1 MTDIALDE
9 KIVAAPIK
17 AALDR
22 FEKAAF
28 AKFAN
33 LPRGKAERAEA
44 VASRE
49 AEYNS
54 SRQAIRAY
62 LRVSPSQVA
71 PANPAQVTDAMV
83 DDAKLAWNGPD
94 YIGLTDDLREALTA
108 AIGAGGQA
116 VAWTNELELRRAI
129 GAETVGRMSGYRDD
143 KFDVPLYENPT
154 LSQPHPADERVVEAL
169 HNAKV
174 LLTALTGPDDAIAQ
188 ATIAGIDAALATE
201 GRNNG

>member
-9 KIVAAPIK
+9 KIVAAPIT

-71 PANPAQVTDAMV
+71 PANPAQVEQMLQAKVPLRRFGTPTDIAEAALFLCSERAGFVTGHDLVV
-83 DDAKLAWNGPD
+83 D
-94 YIGLTDDLREALTA
+94 
-108 AIGAGGQA
+108 GGQA
-116 VAWTNELELRRAI
+116 I
-129 GAETVGRMSGYRDD
+129 G
-143 KFDVPLYENPT
+143 
-154 LSQPHPADERVVEAL
+154 
-169 HNAKV
+169 
-174 LLTALTGPDDAIAQ
+174 I
-188 ATIAGIDAALATE
+188 
-201 GRNNG
+201 